1 MLSSDGG
8 FAGTGLPNQ
17 HEQWISSKYIP
28 GMMSQV
34 IQDTNGRV
42 IGTITIGQD
51 ITERKKI
58 EAIKDEFI
66 GIVSHEIRTPL
77 TAIQMS
83 LGLLNTGVY
92 ATNPER
98 ANRMIEIAFTD
109 TKRLVNLVNDI
120 LDLERLESSRTIL
133 EKKLCSAMELM
144 EQTVTTLKA
153 IAHQKAIEIIIVPTT
168 LEVWAAPDSIIQT
181 LANLL
186 SNALKFSPDR
196 SVIQLEANSHG
207 CDTLFQVSDQ
217 GRGIPP
223 DKLQTIFERF
233 QQVDASD
240 ARQKGG
246 TGLGLSICRSIIERH
261 GGKIWAESTLD
272 QGSTFFF
279 TLPGLVNSANLPS
292 L

>member
-1 MLSSDGG
+1 
-8 FAGTGLPNQ
+8 
-17 HEQWISSKYIP
+17 
-28 GMMSQV
+28 MMSQV